1 MSAEEG
7 ILDRAAIL
15 EVLKDFVPEIRG
27 QMQFMDFLV
36 RAVMSDL
43 ERHQEETDAGT
54 RIFLEQL
61 IRMHMNHLKLNGGEN
76 GAIGEFMEAVNQ
88 WLNNGTPPRAE
99 AQQQNESMNVQD
111 LINATVDAMNL
122 SGGRI

>member
-1 MSAEEG
+1 MSAEDG
-7 ILDRAAIL
+7 TLDRAAIL

-27 QMQFMDFLV
+27 QLQFMDFLV

-61 IRMHMNHLKLNGGEN
+61 IRMHMNHLKLNGGDS
-76 GAIGEFMEAVNQ
+76 GAIGEFMDAVNQ
-88 WLNNGTPPRAE
+88 WLAGGLAPRPE
-99 AQQQNESMNVQD
+99 APSSETMSVQE

>member
-1 MSAEEG
+1 MSSGEG
-7 ILDRAAIL
+7 TLDRAAIL

-27 QMQFMDFLV
+27 QLQFMDFLV

-61 IRMHMNHLKLNGGEN
+61 IRMHMHHLEANGGN
-76 GAIGEFMEAVNQ
+76 TGAIGEFMEAVNQ
-88 WLNNGTPPRAE
+88 WLDFGQPARSEPQRE
-99 AQQQNESMNVQD
+99 GESMSVQD

>member
-1 MSAEEG
+1 MSSVEG
-7 ILDRAAIL
+7 SLDREAIL

-27 QMQFMDFLV
+27 QLQFMDFLV

-43 ERHQEETDAGT
+43 ERHQDETDAGT

-61 IRMHMNHLKLNGGEN
+61 IRMHMHHLKLNGGES
-76 GAIGEFMEAVNQ
+76 GAIGEFMDAVNQ
-88 WLNNGTPPRAE
+88 WLDGGSAPKPAAPNNDAM
-99 AQQQNESMNVQD
+99 SVQD

>member
-1 MSAEEG
+1 MSYVEG
-7 ILDRAAIL
+7 SLDREAIL

-27 QMQFMDFLV
+27 QLQFMDFLV

-61 IRMHMNHLKLNGGEN
+61 IRMHMHHLKVNGGES

-88 WLNNGTPPRAE
+88 WLSGGPVPRA
-99 AQQQNESMNVQD
+99 ASANGESMSVQE